1 MIYRQTYGLHYEPYP
16 PTNTKVRWSIGPRSN
31 DWKDITIKKSSGEN
45 CRVTYITTT
54 TEKNRGNTKS
64 ETFIKN
70 IIFSYLG
77 NLDHEYDIVP
87 IIIGAFMG
95 FCLIVLITLIF
106 VYYCKIVRKSKKIEE
121 EEVEKHE
128 NPVYNDWDYE
138 TVDDNYVKDVNN
150 YYEE

>member
-1 MIYRQTYGLHYEPYP
+1 
-16 PTNTKVRWSIGPRSN
+16 
-31 DWKDITIKKSSGEN
+31 
-45 CRVTYITTT
+45 
-54 TEKNRGNTKS
+54 
-64 ETFIKN
+64 
-70 IIFSYLG
+70 
-77 NLDHEYDIVP
+77 
-87 IIIGAFMG
+87 MG

-106 VYYCKIVRKSKKIEE
+106 VYYCKIVRKTKKIEK

>member
-1 MIYRQTYGLHYEPYP
+1 
-16 PTNTKVRWSIGPRSN
+16 
-31 DWKDITIKKSSGEN
+31 
-45 CRVTYITTT
+45 
-54 TEKNRGNTKS
+54 
-64 ETFIKN
+64 
-70 IIFSYLG
+70 
-77 NLDHEYDIVP
+77 
-87 IIIGAFMG
+87 MG